1 MESESVTVLALWI
14 WSVWGGEAILKY
26 TVLWEVNCISILTK
40 EFLM

>member
-1 MESESVTVLALWI
+1 MDVVCM
-14 WSVWGGEAILKY
+14 WGGGAILKY